1 MAGFARFARR
11 IIGLAAI
18 IGLGV
23 ALDAGGQPSL
33 AADPDIA
40 IDTGSIVSEG
50 RVRATRTDY
59 DYFFRV
65 DIVNSGVAKTNV
77 TANVATT
84 QTGASIVGGALL
96 DFGAVGAGATVQS
109 LNQIVV
115 RVDRRVRP
123 DVGAL
128 VFSNIQFQIV
138 DQGDMT
144 PPVVAITSPLNGATI
159 GADNV
164 DVTGTVDDPTAVVVA
179 TVNDGADIPVDAA
192 DGSFDINVP
201 LPQEGANTI
210 KVFATDPSNNTGG
223 AMVAVTRDTQAPTAT
238 IEDPANGTFTNQA
251 NQTVTGTVS
260 EADATVAVDVGGPP
274 VAATVVDTG
283 FSADVVLAEG
293 ANTISAAAT
302 DAVGNTGPSDS
313 VQVTLDTVDPVVD
326 ITSPD
331 VGAEIQASK
340 VTVEGTVEE
349 AVALQSVIVNGV
361 TASVANGAWTA
372 ANVLL
377 QVGENSI
384 TAIATDQAGNSAQ
397 DSIAV
402 TRIAGDE
409 DAPVVAITSPAPGT
423 VLAELSVDVTG
434 TVDDPTAVVTV
445 NGVPAPMVGGA
456 FSVEDVPLLAGPNT
470 VTAVATDD
478 DGNIGIAAIQVTVDV
493 SPPTV
498 SIITPGEGAILTSTQ
513 VTVSGAVNDAA
524 IGTINGDDVTVMVN
538 GVEAEV
544 LNRSYMASDVLLV
557 RGMNEIHVVATDQ
570 VGNVGEAIVEVDVRD
585 GLGQQSIRIIS
596 GNDQEGVIGEMLEE
610 ALVVEAVDA
619 DGKVLPDLPVTF
631 IAKANDGLLSA
642 FPQEGREVTVFTDE
656 FGRSSAFYT
665 LGLRSGSGANMIQVT
680 APGFVGEV
688 MFSASSM
695 PGAPANLKPV
705 MGENQRGL
713 GGQDLPI
720 PLAVVVSDIGGN
732 PLGGVQLE
740 FLVVDGGGAI
750 NGQPSLIVE
759 SDTDGHAGAVHT
771 LGLQTGLNNNI
782 VVVTVIGA
790 PIDPVIFTS
799 SSFAS
804 EAGAPTTLDGF
815 VVNNVDLPLKGV
827 KAQLFYDDGAMF
839 EVLTDE
845 EGRYFF
851 PDIPAGH
858 VLLFIDPT
866 EAPLPVRY
874 STVGFHLTIFPNIAN
889 SLGMPVSTPVLD
901 PINEKI
907 IGGPEDV
914 VLTMEGVEGVEFTIF
929 ANSVSFPNGD
939 PYVGPGRLNQV
950 HADRVPMPPADG
962 TAPITVWTLQPEGL
976 QFDPPVQVKLPNAQG
991 LPPGAILDILSFDHD
1006 IGMYVSVGL
1015 GRVSADGAFI
1025 ITDPGF
1031 GIAKAG
1037 WGTPAPPPPPQTCT
1051 VQCNDQNECTSDSKQ
1066 DPPCKCTNA
1075 PTNNGGQCGGQP
1087 GVNSCKM
1094 GTCQNGACV
1103 GQNKPDNSTCDDGLK
1118 CTDPDKCL
1126 GGACKG
1132 EKKDEPLPVTT
1143 QFELGAVNQA
1153 LQSISKWLA
1162 LLKLGGVTIK
1172 PLPTIG
1178 GNLQF
1183 KTEMPCCETDGQL
1196 KEKSTITGELSI
1208 PGYDTGPLIPLIPPW
1223 AGDYTFTAFGKTF
1236 GLKYGPFVQFSAA
1249 FKANVGRSKDECTN
1263 TVCWSGGLVISGE
1276 GAGGLTGFVPNPA
1289 SAGDACGQPPP
1300 PPGMPRPCNLI
1311 GLTGKF
1317 TTGLS
1322 FGGSVS
1328 CEKIEGGVG
1337 HNGIVAAIEIQFA
1350 EGSFFEFKAGQSIEI
1365 VGAGIVANL
1374 GISLPL

>member
-18 IGLGV
+18 IGLGIGF
-23 ALDAGGQPSL
+23 DAGGRPSL

-40 IDTGSIVSEG
+40 IDTASIVNEG
-50 RVRATRTDY
+50 RTRATRTDY

-84 QTGASIVGGALL
+84 QAGASIVGGALL

-115 RVDRRVRP
+115 RVDRRIRP
-123 DVGAL
+123 SVAAL
-128 VFSNIQFQIV
+128 EFSNIQFQIV
-138 DQGDMT
+138 DEGDT
-144 PPVVAITSPLNGATI
+144 EPPVVAITSPLTGATI

-164 DVTGTVDDPTAVVVA
+164 DVTGTVDDPTATVVA

-192 DGSFDINVP
+192 DGSFDLNVP

-210 KVFATDPSNNTGG
+210 KVTATDPSDNVGA
-223 AMVAVTRDTQAPTAT
+223 AMVTVTRDTTAPTAT
-238 IEDPANGTFTNQA
+238 IEVPADGTITNQA

-260 EADATVAVDVGGPP
+260 EEGATVGVDLGGPP
-274 VAATVVDTG
+274 DAATVVGTG

-293 ANTISAAAT
+293 ANTIGATAT
-302 DAVGNTGPSDS
+302 DAVGNTGPADS
-313 VQVTLDTVDPVVD
+313 VEVTLDTVAPIVA
-326 ITSPD
+326 IEIPAE
-331 VGAEIQASK
+331 GAEIQGSTI
-340 VTVEGTVEE
+340 TVEGTVEE
-349 AVALQSVIVNGV
+349 AVALAGVVVNGKAATV
-361 TASVANGAWTA
+361 NGNAWT
-372 ANVLL
+372 VSGILL
-377 QVGENSI
+377 QVGANTI
-384 TAIATDQAGNSAQ
+384 TAIATDQAGNTDQESV
-397 DSIAV
+397 AV
-402 TRIAGDE
+402 TRIAGDDDPPIVE
-409 DAPVVAITSPAPGT
+409 ITSPNPGT

-434 TVDDPTAVVTV
+434 TVDDPTSAVTV
-445 NGVPAPMVGGA
+445 NGIPVPLVGGA
-456 FSVEDVPLLAGPNT
+456 FSVDDVPLLAGPNT
-470 VTAVATDD
+470 VTAVATDT

-498 SIITPGEGAILTSTQ
+498 SVLTPGGGAILTSTQ

-557 RGMNEIHVVATDQ
+557 RGKNEIHVVATDQ
-570 VGNVGEAIVEVDVRD
+570 VGNKGEAIVEVEVRD

-596 GNDQEGVIGEMLEE
+596 GNDQEGVIGDLLAE
-610 ALVVEAVDA
+610 ALVVEVVDA
-619 DGKVLPDLPVTF
+619 DGKVIPDLPVTF
-631 IAKANDGLLSA
+631 IAKANDGLLTA

-656 FGRSSAFYT
+656 FGRASAFYM
-665 LGLRSGSGANMIQVT
+665 LGLRSGSGSNMIQVT

-688 MFSASSM
+688 MFSATSL

-740 FLVVDGGGAI
+740 FLVVEGGGAI

-759 SDTDGHAGAVHT
+759 SDTDGHAGALHT

-782 VVVTVIGA
+782 VVVLVIGA

-815 VVNNVDLPLKGV
+815 VVNNVDLALKGV
-827 KAQLFYDDGAMF
+827 KVQVFTEDGGVL
-839 EVLTDE
+839 EELTDQ

-851 PDIPAGH
+851 ADVPAGH
-858 VLLFIDPT
+858 ILLFVDPT
-866 EAPLPVRY
+866 EAPLLLKY

-889 SLGMPVSTPVLD
+889 SLGAPISLPVLD

-914 VLTMEGVEGVEFTIF
+914 VLTMDGVEGVEFTIF

-976 QFDPPVQVKLPNAQG
+976 QFDPPVQVQLPNAQG

-1051 VQCNDQNECTSDSKQ
+1051 LQCNDQNECTSDSKQ
-1066 DPPCKCTNA
+1066 DPPCKCSNT

-1087 GVNSCKM
+1087 GANSCIM
-1094 GTCQNGACV
+1094 GTCQNGGCV
-1103 GQNKPDNSTCDDGLK
+1103 GTRKANGSTCDDAIK
-1118 CTDPDKCL
+1118 CTDPDQCQ
-1126 GGACKG
+1126 GGVCKG

-1143 QFELGAVNQA
+1143 QFELGAVNTA
-1153 LQSISKWLA
+1153 LQTISKWLA

-1183 KTEMPCCETDGQL
+1183 KTEKPCCETDGQL

-1208 PGYDTGPLIPLIPPW
+1208 PGYDTGPLIPRIPPW
-1223 AGDYTFTAFGKTF
+1223 AGDYTFTAFGRTF

-1249 FKANVGRSKDECTN
+1249 FKANVNRSKDECTN
-1263 TVCWSGGLVISGE
+1263 TVCWGGGLTISGE

-1289 SAGDACGQPPP
+1289 SAGDACGNPPP

-1350 EGSFFEFKAGQSIEI
+1350 EGSFFEFKAGRSIEI
-1365 VGAGIVANL
+1365 VAAGLITNL
-1374 GISLPL
+1374 SISLPL